1 MALSDKQKELDKIK
15 WEKSQLLGIDA
26 CGTFDYCSKCNKNKE
41 NPCEVALDLFLNP
54 DKVIKDEVKTEKTTK
69 APAKKSSCAKK
80 SSSTKKS
87 TSSTKKTTA
96 KKTTKK

>member
-1 MALSDKQKELDKIK
+1 MAISDKQKELDKIK

-26 CGTFDYCSKCNKNKE
+26 CGTFDYCSKCNKNRE

-54 DKVIKDEVKTEKTTK
+54 DKVINDEVKTEKTTK
-69 APAKKSSCAKK
+69 ATAKKSCTKK
-80 SSSTKKS
+80 STSEKKS